1 MSFFDGVSIS
11 SNFINDFDVLGSKL
25 GDGNIIFTKLIIS
38 FINAY
43 SDNLCLYF
51 NPKIERENSFN
62 LMSEPLYKYSFSS
75 IIHSSD
81 SSRSSE

>member
-1 MSFFDGVSIS
+1 MSF
-11 SNFINDFDVLGSKL
+11 
-25 GDGNIIFTKLIIS
+25 
-38 FINAY
+38 NAD

-62 LMSEPLYKYSFSS
+62 LMSDPLYKYSFSS

-81 SSRSSE
+81 SSDSSVS